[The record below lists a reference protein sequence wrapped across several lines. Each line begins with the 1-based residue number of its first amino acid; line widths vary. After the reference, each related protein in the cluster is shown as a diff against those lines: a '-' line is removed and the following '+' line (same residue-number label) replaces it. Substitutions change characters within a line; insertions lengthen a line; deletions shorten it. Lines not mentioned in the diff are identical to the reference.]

1 MGDRFSGDDN
11 FHPTTLVQVSGSYVQ
26 TRPCLTSVQNLF
38 FKRYFSIPIQM
49 RLVARDHDLI
59 LSPFVSSAMG
69 VVTFS
74 GNDLRLSIL
83 VKVVP
88 RQSMQLADLLVDQ
101 LMLPDS
107 RTIGSWFQFL
117 VPIQSVVVTITPN

>member
-1 MGDRFSGDDN
+1 
-11 FHPTTLVQVSGSYVQ
+11 
-26 TRPCLTSVQNLF
+26 
-38 FKRYFSIPIQM
+38 
-49 RLVARDHDLI
+49 
-59 LSPFVSSAMG
+59 MG

-88 RQSMQLADLLVDQ
+88 RQSMQLADLIVDQ

-117 VPIQSVVVTITPN
+117 VQVQTVVVTITPN